1 MSIVEAYSKEIDELL
16 RHARELAG
24 DLTPMQLDWRPAPGR
39 WSVGQNLD
47 HIVRTGRPYLEAIRP
62 HIAAARARV
71 AAERAPLRPGWP
83 GNFLVRSMEPPPR
96 LRVRTFRRLQPAT
109 THDREEL
116 LAAFERF
123 HREVAEAARDTG
135 ADAWHAVRIR
145 SPFFPLLGL
154 TLGQAFA
161 VLGAHGRRHLW
172 QAGEVARAPGFP
184 GAVAPAG

>member
-1 MSIVEAYSKEIDELL
+1 MSIVETYAGEIDDLV

-24 DLTPMQLDWRPAPGR
+24 GLTPTQLDWRPAPGR

-47 HIVRTGRPYLEAIRP
+47 HIVRTGQPYLEAIRP
-62 HIAAARARV
+62 RIAEARARV
-71 AAERAPLRPGWP
+71 AAERPPLRPGWL

-96 LRVRTFRRLQPAT
+96 LRVRTFRRLQPAA

-116 LAAFERF
+116 LEAFERF
-123 HREVAEAARDTG
+123 HREAVEAARDTG
-135 ADAWHAVRIR
+135 ADAWHAARIR

-161 VLGAHGRRHLW
+161 VLAVHGRRHLW
-172 QAGEVARAPGFP
+172 QAGEVARAAGFP
-184 GAVAPAG
+184 DAPA